1 MCPDIVRADSFV
13 PFPLTTR
20 KATCV
25 VTGEHQHPQYNLM
38 KYDTESF
45 GTEVCAAKNRQI
57 EHHDSSVGLLARIA
71 RAGGARYGSSTTG
84 HSDGVVVVQ

>member
-45 GTEVCAAKNRQI
+45 GTEVCAAKNR
-57 EHHDSSVGLLARIA
+57 
-71 RAGGARYGSSTTG
+71 
-84 HSDGVVVVQ
+84 